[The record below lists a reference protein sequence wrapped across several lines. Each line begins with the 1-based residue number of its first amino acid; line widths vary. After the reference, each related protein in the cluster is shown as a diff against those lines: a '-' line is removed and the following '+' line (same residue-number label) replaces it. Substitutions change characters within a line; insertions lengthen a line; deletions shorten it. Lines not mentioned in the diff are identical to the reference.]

1 MALSPPVTRLKSRP
15 ITFIFEIPTERLVEF
30 WNGLEKGK
38 VYASKCSKCGRIT
51 FPPVADCSR
60 CLTSGFEWVDIQG
73 EGTIETFTH
82 IVIRPPSFQSHP
94 TYTVAVAKM
103 DSGVKVLAWLTGIKL
118 GDAKVGARVKLAAT
132 KSEEGPT
139 YGFTLIK

>member
-1 MALSPPVTRLKSRP
+1 
-15 ITFIFEIPTERLVEF
+15 
-30 WNGLEKGK
+30 
-38 VYASKCSKCGRIT
+38 
-51 FPPVADCSR
+51 VADCSR